1 MVAIRERILN
11 HWNQTKVV
19 RAPDAIERDKYLEF
33 PPPINVFGKFV
44 IPGGY
49 ILRVPFNRWF
59 MMPAAVI
66 IQLCVGSFYAW
77 SGYNAA
83 IDTAIAGNSAA
94 GQAPNTFY
102 IAIAFFGPT
111 AAVLGPWM
119 ERVGPRSGA
128 LLGITGY
135 FLAHMFAGIAI
146 ASKQLWLL
154 YIGYGFFGGCGLGI
168 AYISPVSPL
177 QKWFPDWRG
186 LASGL
191 AVAGFGLGSFAA
203 SYAQNSLIASYG
215 VGNTFFIL
223 GCIYLCVV
231 LVMTPIL
238 RVTPPGYSIKGVTVD
253 TIRGTEGMNLTKDS
267 APIDS
272 SDKKEGEAVDAKV
285 EAAPA
290 ADATV
295 AVGTKDPL
303 QILNSMNL
311 VDAIMSWEFRM
322 MFIMLFC
329 NALFGLTTTS
339 KLQDMVKNQF
349 GKTATEASTVNAIFA
364 VFNAFGRVAIPL
376 LSDKI
381 GRKAVYL
388 LILGV
393 QIVVCASFPSVFVAG
408 NYAAFLV
415 CIFALV
421 ACYGA
426 GFGAIPAFLSDQ
438 FGARNTGAT
447 HGVILCTWSIGGII
461 GLGYNQI
468 LNGQVAAYGSKTD
481 SHVYNVNF
489 YWILPI
495 ICIGFINTIFIRTN
509 IRDRLLPRFPGEIIR
524 VRYGK
529 LRLLTTSGIRTI
541 DKEEEDRIWAE
552 FLSSHGY

>member
-1 MVAIRERILN
+1 MGVREVLLN
-11 HWNQTKVV
+11 HFNQTKVV
-19 RAPDAIERDKYLEF
+19 RAPDAIERDKFLEF
-33 PPPINVFGKFV
+33 PPPINFFGKFV

-49 ILRVPFNRWF
+49 ILRVPFNRWAL
-59 MMPAAVI
+59 MPAAVI
-66 IQLCVGSFYAW
+66 IQMCVGSFYAW

-83 IDTAIAGNSAA
+83 IDTAISGNSGA

-135 FLAHMFAGIAI
+135 FLAHMFAAI
-146 ASKQLWLL
+146 ACITKQLWLL
-154 YIGYGFFGGCGLGI
+154 YVGYGFFGGCGLGI

-203 SYAQNSLIASYG
+203 SYLQNSLIASYG
-215 VGNTFFIL
+215 VSNCFFIL
-223 GCIYLCVV
+223 GCTYLAIV
-231 LVMTPIL
+231 LLLLPIL
-238 RVTPPGYSIKGVTVD
+238 RVTPPGYAIKGVTVD
-253 TIRGTEGMNLTKDS
+253 TIKGTENINLTSKSADSLEKKDGE
-267 APIDS
+267 
-272 SDKKEGEAVDAKV
+272 KEGEEADGSKAAVVDV
-285 EAAPA
+285 
-290 ADATV
+290 AT
-295 AVGTKDPL
+295 KNPL
-303 QILNSMNL
+303 AILSSMNL

-349 GKTATEASTVNAIFA
+349 GKTASEASTVNAIFA

-376 LSDKI
+376 LSDKV
-381 GRKAVYL
+381 GRKGVYL

-393 QIVVCASFPSVFVAG
+393 QIVICASFPTVFVNASYPG
-408 NYAAFLV
+408 FLV

-461 GLGYNQI
+461 GLGYNAI
-468 LNGQVAAYGSKTD
+468 LNGEVAKSSKTALD
-481 SHVYNVNF
+481 VYNLNF
-489 YWILPI
+489 RWILPI
-495 ICIGFINTIFIRTN
+495 IIVGFVNTIFIRTN
-509 IRDRLLPRFPGEIIR
+509 IRDR
-524 VRYGK
+524 
-529 LRLLTTSGIRTI
+529 
-541 DKEEEDRIWAE
+541 
-552 FLSSHGY
+552 